1 LCWDALD
8 PIVADLTVQSL
19 EPHLPRIGIHLLRG
33 VPQLLDE
40 GPSHREISDS

>member
-1 LCWDALD
+1 LRGDAFD
-8 PIVADLTVQSL
+8 PIIANSAVQSL
-19 EPHLPRIGIHLLRG
+19 EAHLPGISVRLLLG